1 MDSRFKCAGNRGIF
15 SGIDSDLSRLSTHIF
30 ILFLFAF
37 FGTAHFTNQIYWL
50 FMGTYMKGIDEGG
63 VAGGR
68 NGHPEGK
75 IAGRC
80 ISHGRASYEE
90 QLMGRGAREAR

>member
-1 MDSRFKCAGNRGIF
+1 
-15 SGIDSDLSRLSTHIF
+15 
-30 ILFLFAF
+30 
-37 FGTAHFTNQIYWL
+37 
-50 FMGTYMKGIDEGG
+50 MGTYMKGIDEGG

-68 NGHPEGK
+68 DGHPEGK

-90 QLMGRGAREAR
+90 QLMGRGSREAR